1 MKWGILATGN
11 IAGKFAETVGKMEQ
25 EEQIVAVGS
34 RSPERGKEFA
44 ETYGIPTYYASYEEL
59 LADSQLEAVYV
70 ATPNRLHFED
80 CKRCLEAGKHVLCE
94 KPLTTRAEDSEELY
108 RLAEEKGLF
117 LMEALWIRFLPLYEK
132 LKTLLAE
139 GAIGEIQSVECQYGF
154 EASGIRRT
162 RKLMPELGGG
172 ALMDIGIYNLGFIQM
187 VLGMDPERFET
198 EMEMNEFG
206 TDDYSSL
213 TLHYPGN
220 ITVHSVQATD
230 RVMERTAVI
239 RGTKGSI
246 FLPDF
251 QHAVSMTVRPLN
263 GEACEMEFPVEIN
276 GFEYEIRETSRLA
289 AAGETK
295 SCIHSPKDSV
305 ALMRLM
311 DDIRQ
316 VWREKYGKKGY
327 KG

>member
-11 IAGKFAETVGKMEQ
+11 IAGKFAETVGNMEPA
-25 EEQIVAVGS
+25 EQIAAVGS
-34 RSPERGKEFA
+34 RSLERGKEFA
-44 ETYGIPTYYASYEEL
+44 ERYGISTYYSSYEEL
-59 LADSQLEAVYV
+59 LADQQVEAVYV

-94 KPLTTRAEDSEELY
+94 KPLTTKKEESDELY

-117 LMEALWIRFLPLYEK
+117 LMEAFWIRFLPLYDKMRE
-132 LKTLLAE
+132 LLAE
-139 GAIGEIQSVECQYGF
+139 GVIGKIQKVECQYGF

-187 VLGMDPERFET
+187 VLKMYPERIET
-198 EMEMNEFG
+198 EMELNEFG

-213 TLHYPGN
+213 TLWYPDH
-220 ITVHSVQATD
+220 VRVDSVQATD
-230 RVMERTAVI
+230 RLIERNAVI
-239 RGTKGSI
+239 TGTGGSI

-251 QHAVSMTVRPLN
+251 QHAVKMTVRPAD
-263 GEACEMEFPVEIN
+263 GEEWDVELPVEIN
-276 GFEYEIRETSRLA
+276 GFEYEIREASRCVA
-289 AAGETK
+289 EGR
-295 SCIHSPKDSV
+295 SFSRIHSPEDSI
-305 ALMRLM
+305 ALIRLM
-311 DDIRQ
+311 DEIRQ
-316 VWREKYGKKGY
+316 LWRERYTEAGY